1 MELRTHRALLTV
13 DFLFH
18 KIPGTPRL
26 GHLQLAQPYEVPG
39 LRGIG
44 IAQVDA
50 SLLRLR
56 IKLLV
61 VSAELQPIVII
72 AILVA
77 VGLSAVHIAVT
88 PGDTVR

>member
-1 MELRTHRALLTV
+1 MELGTHRALLTI

-50 SLLRLR
+50 SLLWLR
-56 IKLLV
+56 IKLLIIH
-61 VSAELQPIVII
+61 AELQSVVVIVV
-72 AILVA
+72 LVA
-77 VGLSAVHIAVT
+77 VGSSVVHITVT
-88 PGDTVR
+88 S

>member
-1 MELRTHRALLTV
+1 MELSTHGALLTV

-18 KIPGTPRL
+18 KIACAPRL

-44 IAQVDA
+44 ITQADA

-56 IKLLV
+56 VKRLAIPT
-61 VSAELQPIVII
+61 ELQPIIVIVV
-72 AILVA
+72 LVA
-77 VGLSAVHIAVT
+77 VGSSAVHIAVT
-88 PGDTVR
+88 S